1 MGVFSRMNDIVQA
14 NLNAL
19 LDKAEDPK
27 KVIRLIVQEMEETLV
42 ELRAIAARNLA
53 AKKELQRK
61 INRLN
66 QQISEWQSKAELA
79 LTKEREDL
87 AKLALSEKHK
97 LEQQIAGLDAEMQ
110 QAEDALQ
117 QLQQDSA
124 RLQEKLSEAR
134 TKQKALMMREE
145 SVAARLKVKVS
156 NDSQK
161 VEQVMQRFDHY
172 EYRVEQLEAQLEAY
186 DITAAQN
193 GLHAQFAELEAD
205 EKMQAEL
212 EELKQKV
219 QKKVA

>member
-53 AKKELQRK
+53 AKKDLQRK
-61 INRLN
+61 IERLN
-66 QQISEWQSKAELA
+66 QQASEWQVKAEMA
-79 LTKEREDL
+79 LGKEREDL
-87 AKLALSEKHK
+87 AKLALTEKHK
-97 LEQQIAGLDAEMQ
+97 LEQQASQLAAELQ
-110 QAEDALQ
+110 QAEEALQ
-117 QLQQDSA
+117 QLQQDSV

-134 TKQKALMMREE
+134 TKQKTLLMREE

-156 NDSQK
+156 NDTHK

-172 EYRVEQLEAQLEAY
+172 EHRVEQLEAQLEAY
-186 DITAAQN
+186 DLTAGQP
-193 GLHAQFAELEAD
+193 GLHAQFAQLEAD
-205 EKMQAEL
+205 ERMQAEL
-212 EELKQKV
+212 DALKQKM